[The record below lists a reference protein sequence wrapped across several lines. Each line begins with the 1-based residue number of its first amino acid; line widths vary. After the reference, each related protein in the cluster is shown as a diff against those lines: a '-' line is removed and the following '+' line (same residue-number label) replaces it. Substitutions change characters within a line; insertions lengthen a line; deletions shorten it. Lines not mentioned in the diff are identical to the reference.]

1 MDAVEVTGVVLI
13 AQPIGEY
20 DKRLVILT
28 RERGKITA
36 FARGVRRQ
44 TSPLL
49 AASNPF
55 VFGRFS
61 VYEGRNA
68 YTLRSVEVVNYFTDL
83 ASCQPGVYY
92 GFYFLELAGYY
103 GHEGLPATEMVNLI
117 YVALRAILKGNVP
130 LSLMR
135 RIYECR
141 MMAENGE
148 FAPPDTS
155 SGLDPDARYALSYVA
170 SCKVTEL
177 FSFSLS
183 PDAEKDFVRHVK
195 KCMAQCVD
203 RKFHTLMMIE

>member
-20 DKRLVILT
+20 DKRLVLLT

-49 AASNPF
+49 AAANPF
-55 VFGRFS
+55 VFGKFS

-68 YTLRSVEVVNYFTDL
+68 YTLRSVEVANYFTDL
-83 ASCQPGVYY
+83 ASCQPGIYY

-103 GHEGLPATEMVNLI
+103 GQEGLPAAGMVNLI
-117 YVALRAILKGNVP
+117 FVALKAILRGSVP
-130 LSLMR
+130 LDLMR

-141 MMAENGE
+141 MMVENGE
-148 FAPPDTS
+148 FALPEPGDVM
-155 SGLDPDARYALSYVA
+155 DPSARYAISFA
-170 SCKVTEL
+170 AGCRVTEL

-183 PDAEKDFVRHVK
+183 PDAERDFTRYIK
-195 KCMAQCVD
+195 KNMARCID
-203 RKFHTLMMIE
+203 RKFHSLMMIE

>member
-13 AQPIGEY
+13 AQPIGEF

-44 TSPLL
+44 NSPLL
-49 AASNPF
+49 AAANPF

-68 YTLRSVEVVNYFTDL
+68 YTLRQVEVANYFAEL
-83 ASCQPGVYY
+83 AACQPGVYY

-103 GHEGLPATEMVNLI
+103 GHEGLPAEGMVNLV
-117 YVALRAILKGNVP
+117 YVALRAILRGNVP
-130 LSLMR
+130 PDLMR
-135 RIYECR
+135 RVYECR
-141 MMAENGE
+141 MLAENGE
-148 FAPPDTS
+148 FALP
-155 SGLDPDARYALSYVA
+155 GEGMDPDARYALQYAS

-177 FSFSLS
+177 FTFTLS
-183 PDAEKDFVRHVK
+183 PGAERDFTKYVK
-195 KCMAQCVD
+195 MCMSRCVD
-203 RKFHTLMMIE
+203 RKFRSLMMIE

>member
-28 RERGKITA
+28 RERGRITA

-44 TSPLL
+44 SSPLL

-55 VFGRFS
+55 VFGKFC

-68 YTLRSVEVVNYFTDL
+68 YTLRTVEVANYFTEL
-83 ASCQPGVYY
+83 ATYQPGVYY

-103 GHEGLPATEMVNLI
+103 GREDLPAEGMVNLI
-117 YVALRAILKGNVP
+117 YVALRAILKGSVP
-130 LSLMR
+130 LSLIR
-135 RIYECR
+135 RIFECR

-148 FAPPDTS
+148 FAPPDEAEGIDVS
-155 SGLDPDARYALSYVA
+155 ARYALSYVV
-170 SCKVTEL
+170 SCRVTEL

-183 PDAEKDFVRHVK
+183 PEAERDFTRYVK
-195 KCMAQCVD
+195 HSLASCVD
-203 RKFHTLMMIE
+203 RKFHSLMMIE

>member
-13 AQPIGEY
+13 AQPIGEF

-44 TSPLL
+44 NSPLL

-61 VYEGRNA
+61 VYEGRSA
-68 YTLRSVEVVNYFTDL
+68 YTLRTAAVANYFTEL
-83 ASCQPGVYY
+83 ASCQPGVYF

-103 GHEGLPATEMVNLI
+103 GREGLSAEGMVNLI
-117 YVALRAILKGNVP
+117 YVALKAILKGSVP
-130 LSLMR
+130 LSLIR

-148 FAPPDTS
+148 FELPDEADGMDTS
-155 SGLDPDARYALSYVA
+155 ARYALHYTA
-170 SCKVTEL
+170 SCRVTEL

-183 PDAEKDFVRHVK
+183 PGAERDFTRYVK
-195 KCMAQCVD
+195 KCLAHCVD
-203 RKFHTLMMIE
+203 RKFHSLMMIE

>member
-28 RERGKITA
+28 RERGRITA

-44 TSPLL
+44 SSPLL

-55 VFGRFS
+55 VFGKFS

-68 YTLRSVEVVNYFTDL
+68 YTLRTVEVANYFTEL
-83 ASCQPGVYY
+83 ATCQPGVYY

-103 GHEGLPATEMVNLI
+103 GREDLPAEGMVNLI
-117 YVALRAILKGNVP
+117 YVALRAILKGSVP
-130 LSLMR
+130 LSLIR
-135 RIYECR
+135 RIFECR

-148 FAPPDTS
+148 FAPPDEAEGIDVS
-155 SGLDPDARYALSYVA
+155 ARYALSYVV
-170 SCKVTEL
+170 SCRVTEL

-183 PDAEKDFVRHVK
+183 PEAERDFTRYVK
-195 KCMAQCVD
+195 QSLARCVD
-203 RKFHTLMMIE
+203 RKFHSLMMIE